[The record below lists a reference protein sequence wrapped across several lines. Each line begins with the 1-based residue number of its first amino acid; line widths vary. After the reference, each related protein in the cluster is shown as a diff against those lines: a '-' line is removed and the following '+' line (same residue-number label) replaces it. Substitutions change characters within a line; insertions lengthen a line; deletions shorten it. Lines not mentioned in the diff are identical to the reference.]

1 MGLGEGEALGEA
13 VGVALGCPVAP
24 AEAEGA
30 AVFCAVAEGEALA
43 EGLAL
48 GLGVSLLIGLESSTT
63 PQTLQVLCSV
73 PIFFSVAAAASS
85 QSVATWPG
93 AGIISV

>member
-13 VGVALGCPVAP
+13 VGVALGCAVAP

-30 AVFCAVAEGEALA
+30 TVAEGVALA